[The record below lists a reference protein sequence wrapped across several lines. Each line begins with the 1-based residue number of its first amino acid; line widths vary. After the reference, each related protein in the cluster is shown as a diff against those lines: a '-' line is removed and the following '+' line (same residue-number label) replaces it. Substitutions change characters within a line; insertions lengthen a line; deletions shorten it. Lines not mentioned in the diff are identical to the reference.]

1 MQVAVFNAKCPFEI
15 GDRIEDRRTGAV
27 RTITDIA
34 CIHYIKT
41 GKVEFRYELNGSGQY
56 NEIIIPKEAE
66 AMAVLLGFLPKK

>member
-1 MQVAVFNAKCPFEI
+1 MQVAAFNAKCPFEI

-41 GKVEFRYELNGSGQY
+41 GKVEFRYEFDGSGQY
-56 NEIIIPKEAE
+56 EEIIIPKEAE
-66 AMAVLLGFLPKK
+66 GIAVLLGFLPKK